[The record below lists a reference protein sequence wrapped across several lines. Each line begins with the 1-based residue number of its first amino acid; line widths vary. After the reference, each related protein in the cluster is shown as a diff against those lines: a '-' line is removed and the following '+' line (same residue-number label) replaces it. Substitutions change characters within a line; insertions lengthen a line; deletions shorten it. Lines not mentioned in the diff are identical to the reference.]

1 MRNFIVIAIF
11 LILIASC
18 KNNSSTSTP
27 GQEPAG
33 GGASAT
39 EQPKG
44 KYTLKSG
51 VVEYKTTV
59 MGMEAKQTLSFDDYG
74 AKELTT
80 VSIEMMGY
88 KSSSYT
94 LNRDGFVY
102 SYDLE
107 KKTGTKMKA
116 VPQANIDFANLTDE
130 IVKEM
135 KIKKEG
141 EESFLGKTCTKF
153 SIDNDKLSMKGTY
166 LVWNGIPLK
175 TDVDIS
181 GMKMVLEAVKLDEN
195 ASIPATAYDVP
206 AEVKFTDL

>member
-1 MRNFIVIAIF
+1 MKNFILAAFCLV
-11 LILIASC
+11 LLVSC
-18 KNNSSTSTP
+18 KNNSSTTTP
-27 GQEPAG
+27 GQEPAKD
-33 GGASAT
+33 GAAAT
-39 EQPKG
+39 DQPKG

-74 AKELTT
+74 AKELTS

-88 KSSSYT
+88 KSTSYT
-94 LNRDGFVY
+94 LNRDGYIY

-130 IVKEM
+130 VVKDM

-153 SIDNDKLSMKGTY
+153 SIDNDKLSMKGNY

-175 TDVDIS
+175 TDVDMGS
-181 GMKMVLEAVKLDEN
+181 MKMVLEAIKLDEN
-195 ASIPATAYDVP
+195 ASIPATTFDVP
-206 AEVKFTDL
+206 ADVKFTDL